1 MILIQMNTAILS
13 MTKKRP
19 LVVSFSRYKK
29 KKKILNDIY
38 IELVSARDSGDY
50 KRSGDL
56 AKRYLRLK

>member
-1 MILIQMNTAILS
+1 MNTAILS

-19 LVVSFSRYKK
+19 LIVVSFSRYKK
-29 KKKILNDIY
+29 KKKILNNIY